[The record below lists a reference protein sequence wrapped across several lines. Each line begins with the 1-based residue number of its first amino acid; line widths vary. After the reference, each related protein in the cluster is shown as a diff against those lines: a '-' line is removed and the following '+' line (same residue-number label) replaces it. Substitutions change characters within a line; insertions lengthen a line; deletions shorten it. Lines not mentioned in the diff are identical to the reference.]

1 MDGRRRLAESLTGG
15 PGRRS
20 AAVLA
25 AGRRPRRIGRTG
37 FDSHLRRVLGPLAD
51 WHPPRGIGVAAAALF
66 LLSSVGFGV
75 VRGGHGPE
83 MMKSLTD
90 LCDSAANAAGFRIT
104 TLSLAG
110 KQQLTREQILAAA
123 GITPNTSLLFLDAGS
138 ARARLKSNP
147 WIAEATVL
155 KLYPGRLH
163 IAITERHAFALWQ
176 LDGKVSVIAD
186 DGTVLDRTLSGRF
199 AHLPLVVGA
208 GAATRAKEFLALLNR
223 TPAIGKRTRAAVL
236 VAERRWNLVLDN
248 GIDVRLPE
256 HNADQ
261 ALQTLAKFDAE
272 KNLLSRDITAI
283 DLRLPD
289 RLTVRL
295 ADDAYAVRQEALKA
309 KQPKKKA
316 GAA

>member
-1 MDGRRRLAESLTGG
+1 
-15 PGRRS
+15 
-20 AAVLA
+20 
-25 AGRRPRRIGRTG
+25 
-37 FDSHLRRVLGPLAD
+37 
-51 WHPPRGIGVAAAALF
+51 
-66 LLSSVGFGV
+66 
-75 VRGGHGPE
+75 
-83 MMKSLTD
+83 

-199 AHLPLVVGA
+199 ADLPLVVGA